1 MTVLSRLLYGTMR
14 VCAYDWIDEETAGS
28 SSPTALKPDE
38 ETAGSSAIAALPLPL
53 QLGDRR
59 EARLVA
65 SETLKAPEQGGRLAL
80 YPRSGE

>member
-14 VCAYDWIDEETAGS
+14 VRAYDWTDEGAAGN
-28 SSPTALKPDE
+28 SSPTALHSDE
-38 ETAGSSAIAALPLPL
+38 GPGSSAIAALPPPL
-53 QLGDRR
+53 QLGGRR

>member
-14 VCAYDWIDEETAGS
+14 VRAYDWTEEGTAGS
-28 SSPTALKPDE
+28 SSPTTLKPDE
-38 ETAGSSAIAALPLPL
+38 GPSSAAAALPPPL
-53 QLGDRR
+53 QLGGRR
-59 EARLVA
+59 DARLVA

>member
-14 VCAYDWIDEETAGS
+14 VRAYDWIDEGTAGN
-28 SSPTALKPDE
+28 SSPTALQSDASP
-38 ETAGSSAIAALPLPL
+38 GSSAIAALPLPL